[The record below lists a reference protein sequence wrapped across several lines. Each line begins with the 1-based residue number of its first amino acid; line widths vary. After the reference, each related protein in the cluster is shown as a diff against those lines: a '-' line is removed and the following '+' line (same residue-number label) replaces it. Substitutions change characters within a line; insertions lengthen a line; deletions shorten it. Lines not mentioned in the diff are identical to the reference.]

1 MADLNQLILIG
12 HIGAAFKEGTAKNGS
27 KYIYFAIEIQQ
38 KPTANSI
45 ERNQY
50 QTLHVMVFNKTVIDY
65 LHRVKAH
72 RGNTVVVKGYITAFP
87 NTIKGK
93 DLITNAITA
102 SEVYVIQTR
111 PYTD

>member
-45 ERNQY
+45 ERNQN

-102 SEVYVIQTR
+102 NEVYVVKMKA
-111 PYTD
+111 DN